1 MGKVLVI
8 NNADFSNVAVK
19 RVTFQ
24 RGCYI
29 NVIASLN
36 EASSLVSGSGFYPIG
51 STATISATS
60 EKYYTFVKW
69 SDGNTNAERTITITD
84 EKTLNLVAEYVSNIV
99 IPNNFIWGNGGIMNP
114 GLSSGKLNSAAST
127 ITKFIHTITECT
139 MVISNLYLDSFS
151 FYGYCYRDRYP
162 EKTYAWQSQTGGY
175 NIELS
180 GDTTHK
186 EITLPAGTYSQIQ
199 LKTIDGSSFTSDLS
213 ICANVVGY
221 IGELELVS

>member
-8 NNADFSNVAVK
+8 NNADFSDVAVK
-19 RVTFQ
+19 QVTFQ

-60 EKYYTFVKW
+60 DKYCTFVKW
-69 SDGNTNAERTITITD
+69 SDGNTNAERTVTITY
-84 EKTLNLVAEYVSNIV
+84 EGTLVLVAEYVSNIV
-99 IPNNFIWGNGGIMNP
+99 IPNNFIWGNGGIMTP
-114 GLSSGKLNSAAST
+114 GVSSGSLNSSAST

-139 MVISNLYLDSFS
+139 MKISNSYLDRFCFS
-151 FYGYCYRDRYP
+151 SYAYSDSYP
-162 EKTYAWQSQTGGY
+162 DKSHLWQDQG
-175 NIELS
+175 NFILWS
-180 GDTTHK
+180 GDYTHK
-186 EITLPAGTYSQIQ
+186 EIILPAGIYTQIGI
-199 LKTIDGSSFTSDLS
+199 KTIDQSSFTSDLS

-221 IGELELVS
+221 IGKLELVS